1 MISLAEFLQAQKQ
14 QSQIRKLVIGNP
26 AGDADSIVSALC
38 WAYIASSPSTRN
50 DDTNNG
56 DGDNRD
62 DSSSSV
68 VSSSPLASI
77 SRHDLQTQRPETL
90 LLLQWASVPVET
102 ILDVQDVRSDPE
114 RFRGADITLVDHNR
128 LDNTEFSKL
137 NWSVKNIIDHHY
149 DEGLYQDTCEIR
161 DIAFRDDKATVASTT
176 TMVAE
181 RATRDFAQVPSDVS
195 ILLLGTILLDSV
207 NMNPAAGKGT
217 PRDQAAIDA
226 LLAKT
231 NWRDGKV
238 TVKEDDDETQ
248 LWDTETGR
256 PHPSILFD
264 RLQQAK
270 FDLKFWKALSVHDS
284 LRLDYKEFTPSKGAP
299 FGGKGAPF
307 GVSTVLLD
315 WNSFMEKDSV
325 PKSVIQFMH
334 DTRVSFLAIM
344 CAYTSSESDALNRQL
359 ILCATGKT
367 QMEDMT
373 QYLQDLGEDDNL
385 KLVERNDSTLSMNN
399 LYIRVFDQ
407 GKVQAS
413 RKQVAPLL
421 IRYFE
426 TCSD

>member
-1 MISLAEFLQAQKQ
+1 M
-14 QSQIRKLVIGNP
+14 IGNP

-38 WAYIASSPSTRN
+38 WAYIASLPSTGN
-50 DDTNNG
+50 DNKSNS
-56 DGDNRD
+56 DGDNHD
-62 DSSSSV
+62 DSSIV
-68 VSSSPLASI
+68 LLLSSSPIASI

-90 LLLQWASVPVET
+90 LLLQWATVPVET
-102 ILDVQDVRSDPE
+102 ILDVQDVRRDPE
-114 RFRGADITLVDHNR
+114 RFHGADVTLVDHNR
-128 LDNTEFSKL
+128 LDYTEFSKL
-137 NWSVKNIIDHHY
+137 DWRVKNIIDHHH
-149 DEGLYQDTCEIR
+149 DEGLYNDTCEIR
-161 DIAFRDDKATVASTT
+161 DIAFQDDKATVASTT

-181 RATRDFAQVPSDVS
+181 RATRDLAHVPSDLS

-226 LLAKT
+226 LLTKT

-238 TVKEDDDETQ
+238 TVKEDDDEAQ
-248 LWDTETGR
+248 LWDKDTGR

-270 FDLKFWKALSVHDS
+270 FDVKFWKALSVHDS
-284 LRLDYKEFTPSKGAP
+284 LRLDYKEFTPGE
-299 FGGKGAPF
+299 GAPF

-325 PKSVIQFMH
+325 PNSIIQFMQ

-344 CAYTSSESDALNRQL
+344 CAYTASENDALNRQM
-359 ILCATGKT
+359 ILCATEKT

-373 QYLQDLGEDDNL
+373 QYLRGLGGDDNL
-385 KLVERNDSTLSMNN
+385 KLVERKDSTPSMNT